1 MTDTIRLKMAIVR
14 SGLSQRKIARALN
27 LSEMGLYKKI
37 NNITEF
43 KASEIETLQTILSLT
58 VSERD
63 AIFFTTFVDLKSTN
77 KEREEKYEKHTNF

>member
-1 MTDTIRLKMAIVR
+1 MTDTIMLKMAIVR
-14 SGLSQRKIARALN
+14 SGLSQRKIAHALN

-43 KASEIETLQTILSLT
+43 KASEIEALQTVLNLT

-63 AIFFTTFVDLKSTN
+63 AIFFTSNVD
-77 KEREEKYEKHTNF
+77 F

>member
-1 MTDTIRLKMAIVR
+1 MTDSIRLKMAIVR

-43 KASEIETLQTILSLT
+43 KASEIETLQTVLNLT

-63 AIFFTTFVDLKSTN
+63 AIFFTSFVDLKSTN
-77 KEREEKYEKHTNF
+77 KEGETKYEQRTNF